1 MIPSNHNK
9 LFNFLR
15 IFIGHTI
22 FSNAVFLWPSFT
34 FRLPYYF
41 ANNDPG
47 KNCQTEKNTFHWLRC
62 SSCGTFLASQG
73 DGPDQYLTIWKWVE
87 EKMVARKSAPA
98 PEHYQL
104 AFAHDQ
110 HNKITS
116 CGKSRNF
123 NLDSVW
129 QNFAT
134 RFLPTLLNYL
144 TLRWISLFSHTLAKA
159 QISATLSTFYL
170 VDLLLLQNATEAK
183 SSTH

>member
-1 MIPSNHNK
+1 MLLGCDFVNSITSFSIFWEYSLDIQYFPMQFFCDLHSLSDFRIISLIMI
-9 LFNFLR
+9 LER
-15 IFIGHTI
+15 I
-22 FSNAVFLWPSFT
+22 A
-34 FRLPYYF
+34 
-41 ANNDPG
+41 
-47 KNCQTEKNTFHWLRC
+47 KQKKKTFHWLRC

-134 RFLPTLLNYL
+134 RFLPTLLHYL
-144 TLRWISLFSHTLAKA
+144 TIRRISLFSLF
-159 QISATLSTFYL
+159 S
-170 VDLLLLQNATEAK
+170 
-183 SSTH
+183 